1 MGEPIYK
8 KLGFEINA
16 TYVFYKRESA
26 GTFRKVSNVREMQKE
41 DFPAVKK
48 LNREVTGED
57 RFRFIERFLTTGWI
71 YSDDKSDGITGFYL
85 PDLGGGL
92 IIARNADAGLEL
104 MKMRLN
110 RGKTTAVVPA
120 ANKIAREFLSSEG
133 FKEFRTSPRMI
144 LGNDVTWQ
152 PAMMFNR
159 ATGYSG

>member
-8 KLGFEINA
+8 NLGFEVNA

-26 GTFRKVSNVREMQKE
+26 GTFRKVSNVQEMQKK
-41 DFPAVKK
+41 DFPAVKNLDK
-48 LNREVTGED
+48 EVTGEE
-57 RFRFIERFLTTGWI
+57 RFQFIERFLTTGWI
-71 YSDDKSDGITGFYL
+71 YSNNKSDGIAGFYL

-92 IIARNADAGLEL
+92 IIARTADAGLEL

-133 FKEFRTSPRMI
+133 FKEFRTSSRMT
-144 LGNDVTWQ
+144 LGNDVVWQ
-152 PAMMFNR
+152 PTMMFNR